1 MSEVDRLL
9 RPHISGVA
17 PYVTARSTYRGG
29 LLLDANENSLGPSTP
44 ELPSGLNRYPD
55 PANGDLRAAVSNW
68 LGVAQQRLW
77 FGNGSDEVID
87 LLIRVLV
94 EPSSPVVIPEPS
106 YGLYGQRAAAHAA
119 TGRHVRLDDDFDLDV
134 ERTLGAAEGA
144 SLVILCSP
152 NNPTGNLLSPNRI
165 LELLNRSTCVVAVDE
180 AYVEFAGSNGR
191 AESLVRLAGGAGDVP
206 GSERL
211 AVLRTFSKAYGL
223 SGLRLGYGI
232 MGVEMADYLNRV
244 RQPFVRRIYLAPS
257 FEQANPRESAAL
269 SILSDI
275 LGDGITSRLAQALQL
290 DLKVAID
297 SGSYYS
303 PARRDSGSFSI
314 YGVPMPGQDLATIE
328 AAMDAVLAEMAANGP
343 TGEELTRIKRLNR
356 ASRIFAQDSM
366 SSQARLYGAALAVG
380 GTVADVENWP
390 AVVEAVTAEDVRL
403 AAQKY
408 LVPEHSVTGWL
419 MRTKEAG

>member
-211 AVLRTFSKAYGL
+211 AVLRTFSKAWGLAGARVGYLVGAPSLVCALDRVGLPYPLSSLSAQAACTALQAASQMESAREALVTERARVATGL
-223 SGLRLGYGI
+223 SHLGLRTLPSDANFLLFF
-232 MGVEMADYLNRV
+232 VERPVEVQEQLAREHAVIIRDRSHMPGLDGGLRV
-244 RQPFVRRIYLAPS
+244 TIGTSGDNDRFL
-257 FEQANPRESAAL
+257 EAL
-269 SILSDI
+269 S
-275 LGDGITSRLAQALQL
+275 
-290 DLKVAID
+290 
-297 SGSYYS
+297 
-303 PARRDSGSFSI
+303 
-314 YGVPMPGQDLATIE
+314 E
-328 AAMDAVLAEMAANGP
+328 VLP
-343 TGEELTRIKRLNR
+343 
-356 ASRIFAQDSM
+356 
-366 SSQARLYGAALAVG
+366 
-380 GTVADVENWP
+380 
-390 AVVEAVTAEDVRL
+390 
-403 AAQKY
+403 
-408 LVPEHSVTGWL
+408 
-419 MRTKEAG
+419 